1 MKWVNVEQSTVD
13 RDKISIVHL
22 LFKRKFD
29 NYSTNNELCGKPLK
43 FLCGVYVSNDEI

>member
-1 MKWVNVEQSTVD
+1 MKCILTRQYNNT
-13 RDKISIVHL
+13 ISIVHL
-22 LFKRKFD
+22 LFKGNFD